1 MSFQGEP
8 STRENCHG
16 QTCGSSLDLRTKPR
30 CLISATA
37 SGAGAS
43 IQSTWPESSAAVR
56 ALACGIGNSSILST
70 LGTRALSQYLS
81 FFLSSS
87 RSRGVKLDIF
97 QGPVPDASR
106 ANAAQAACDFALAS
120 APSAVSNSFCH
131 FAGLAMNRLVRLMG
145 RKLSGSL
152 VVNST
157 VMSSILRAEASVGIR
172 EAVTPTWLGSNCGAS
187 CLSTFST
194 FQTTASAL
202 NGEPSWNV
210 TPGRSLN
217 VHFFL
222 SASFT
227 AHSVASPGIITLGLS
242 ADERSHIVRASYI
255 VRPVK
260 RLPST
265 P

>member
-1 MSFQGEP
+1 MNF
-8 STRENCHG
+8 
-16 QTCGSSLDLRTKPR
+16 
-30 CLISATA
+30 
-37 SGAGAS
+37 
-43 IQSTWPESSAAVR
+43 
-56 ALACGIGNSSILST
+56 
-70 LGTRALSQYLS
+70 
-81 FFLSSS
+81 
-87 RSRGVKLDIF
+87 DIF
-97 QGPVPDASR
+97 HGPVPEASR
-106 ANAAQAACDFALAS
+106 AKPAQAACDFALAS

-131 FAGLAMNRLVRLMG
+131 FAGLAMNRLVRLIG

-157 VMSSILRAEASVGIR
+157 VRSSILRADASVGMR
-172 EAVTPTWLGSNCGAS
+172 DAVTPTWLGSKCGAS

-202 NGEPSWNV
+202 NGEPSWKV

-222 SASFT
+222 SASSTF
-227 AHSVASPGIITLGLS
+227 HSVASPGITTLGLS
-242 ADERSHIVRASYI
+242 AEERSHSVSASYM

-260 RLPST
+260 RLPSK